1 MRQFRHIPPHAFFGF
16 WLAFLLLV
24 SRMHSFGHGDAH
36 EGLKKL
42 TESMA
47 ASPQDASLVFDRAAL
62 YEQHGDF
69 ALALADLDQVVKL
82 SPLDQRSIALRAR
95 ILRLMG
101 KPAEAK
107 VLQQAFLQKYPKQ
120 DQVRFEYC
128 RTLADLG
135 EQEEAVRELDG
146 LISSAEHP
154 SPDVVAMRLEITE
167 SIKETGPEQ
176 ALTWLNHF
184 LEKHPLPI
192 FQEAAL
198 RLEIKLGKTSDALRR
213 LDFLVASTPRP
224 EAFLLKKA
232 EILHASGQ
240 AASARTAAV
249 QAQQAISRLPDA
261 TRNSRASISLLDKL
275 RVFLPTN
282 PSP

>member
-24 SRMHSFGHGDAH
+24 SRLDSFGHGDAH

-95 ILRLMG
+95 ILWLMG

-107 VLQQAFLQKYPKQ
+107 VLQHAFLQKYPKQ

-146 LISSAEHP
+146 LISGAENP
-154 SPDVVAMRLEITE
+154 SPDVIAMRLEITE
-167 SIKETGPEQ
+167 SIKETGSLK
-176 ALTWLNHF
+176 ALSWLNSF
-184 LEKHPLPI
+184 LEKHPLPV

-213 LDFLVASTPRP
+213 LDFLVASAPRP

-232 EILHASGQ
+232 EVLHASGQ
-240 AASARTAAV
+240 TASARTAAV

-261 TRNSRASISLLDKL
+261 ARNSRASISLLDKL

-282 PSP
+282 SSP